1 MCYVYV
7 TGGNLMNK
15 TDILIAGGG
24 AAGIMAALAASGNGK
39 GVTVIEKMPL
49 LGKKILA
56 TGNGK
61 CNYTNYYQS
70 GECYRSS
77 SGAGSLFALD
87 ALKKFGYMETI
98 KLFKKYGIMPYEK
111 DGYVYPLPGQAS
123 SVRDIL
129 ERQLENT
136 DTVINTDET
145 VVKAK
150 IHINKKS
157 GMQDGFIVETDKKQ
171 YFTKRLVIAT
181 GGKAGFVHGSDGS
194 GYKIAK
200 CLGHSLIQPLPALT
214 SCILDEKF
222 LKDWAGV
229 RTKGTV
235 SAYNSTGQLLCEDSG
250 ELQFVAQGIS
260 GIPVFQ
266 VSRYISAELYKKRKP
281 YLIIDIMPLYSTEE
295 IASELKKRR
304 KDPVNHSAGDILEG
318 ILNNRLALAILKKC
332 QISVKRVAIEI
343 TDKEINK
350 IAKTMKAWH
359 LNIEATGGFDK
370 AQVTCGGIPVS
381 EINGNT
387 MQSKICSGLY
397 FAGEIADIDGICGGY
412 NLQWAWTSGYIAGSS
427 AAKSC
432 Y

>member
-1 MCYVYV
+1 MD
-7 TGGNLMNK
+7 K

-24 AAGIMAALAASGNGK
+24 AAGIMAALAASGSGA
-39 GVTVIEKMPL
+39 GVTVIEKMPV

-70 GECYRSS
+70 KECYRSS
-77 SGAGSLFALD
+77 SGDGSLFAWN
-87 ALKKFGYMETI
+87 ALKKFGCRETVG
-98 KLFKKYGIMPYEK
+98 LFKKYGIMPYEK

-129 ERQLENT
+129 ERQLKNT
-136 DTVINTDET
+136 DTVINTDEK

-157 GMQDGFIVETDKKQ
+157 RQQDGFIIETDKKQ
-171 YFTKRLVIAT
+171 YFARKFVIAT

-200 CLGHSLIQPLPALT
+200 CLGHSVIPPLPALT

-235 SAYNSTGQLLCEDSG
+235 SALDSTGQLLCKDSG

-266 VSRYISAELYKKRKP
+266 VSRYISEELYNKRKP
-281 YLIIDIMPLYSTEE
+281 CLIIDIMPLYSAKE
-295 IASELKKRR
+295 IASELKRR
-304 KDPVNHSAGDILEG
+304 RTDPVNHSAGDMLEG
-318 ILNNRLALAILKKC
+318 ILNSRLALALLKKC
-332 QISVKRVAIEI
+332 GIPVKRGALEI
-343 TDKEINK
+343 TDKEISK
-350 IAKTMKAWH
+350 IAKSMKEWR
-359 LNIEATGGFDK
+359 LNPQATGGFDK
-370 AQVTCGGIPVS
+370 AQVTCGGIPVP
-381 EINGNT
+381 EINGDT
-387 MQSKICSGLY
+387 MQSRICSGLY

-427 AAKSC
+427 AGKSC
-432 Y
+432 INSRIK

>member
-1 MCYVYV
+1 
-7 TGGNLMNK
+7 
-15 TDILIAGGG
+15 
-24 AAGIMAALAASGNGK
+24 
-39 GVTVIEKMPL
+39 
-49 LGKKILA
+49 
-56 TGNGK
+56 
-61 CNYTNYYQS
+61 
-70 GECYRSS
+70 
-77 SGAGSLFALD
+77 
-87 ALKKFGYMETI
+87 METI

-304 KDPVNHSAGDILEG
+304 KDPVNHSAGDMLEG

-332 QISVKRVAIEI
+332 QISVKRGAIEI

>member
-7 TGGNLMNK
+7 TGGNLMDK

-24 AAGIMAALAASGNGK
+24 AAGIMAALAASGSGK

-235 SAYNSTGQLLCEDSG
+235 SAYNSKGQLL
-250 ELQFVAQGIS
+250 F
-260 GIPVFQ
+260 
-266 VSRYISAELYKKRKP
+266 
-281 YLIIDIMPLYSTEE
+281 
-295 IASELKKRR
+295 
-304 KDPVNHSAGDILEG
+304 
-318 ILNNRLALAILKKC
+318 
-332 QISVKRVAIEI
+332 
-343 TDKEINK
+343 
-350 IAKTMKAWH
+350 
-359 LNIEATGGFDK
+359 
-370 AQVTCGGIPVS
+370 
-381 EINGNT
+381 
-387 MQSKICSGLY
+387 
-397 FAGEIADIDGICGGY
+397 
-412 NLQWAWTSGYIAGSS
+412 
-427 AAKSC
+427 
-432 Y
+432 